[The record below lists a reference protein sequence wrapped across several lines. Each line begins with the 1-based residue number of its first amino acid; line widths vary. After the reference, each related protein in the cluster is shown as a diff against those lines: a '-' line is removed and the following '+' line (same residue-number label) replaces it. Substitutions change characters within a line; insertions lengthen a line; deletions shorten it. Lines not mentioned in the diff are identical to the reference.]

1 MNAPLNSALDVNG
14 EHSIG
19 AILMAAGR
27 LRADENERIMR
38 LQRDKGLRFGE
49 AAVKLGLAS
58 ETDIRYAMARQFD
71 YPCLQR
77 GESSASSR
85 VVAAFNPF
93 SAQVEALRDLRSQ
106 LMLRWF
112 DPSAG
117 RKVLAVVSADRG
129 AGRSWMA
136 ANLGVLFSQ
145 LALRTLVIDADLRR
159 PSLHTLFGI
168 DGRNGLSSLLVGRPA
183 PDAIRPVPGMR
194 SLAVLPAGV
203 VPPNP
208 QELLSRPMLGQLLQQ
223 YAAAFDVVVLDTA
236 AGERCADGVMV
247 AARAR
252 AALMVARR
260 NASRMVAVRRYAELL
275 RESGVGLA
283 GSVMNG
289 D

>member
-1 MNAPLNSALDVNG
+1 MNAPLSGALDPKG

-27 LRADENERIMR
+27 LRADENERIVR

-71 YPCLQR
+71 YPCLQA
-77 GESSASSR
+77 GESKVSPR
-85 VVAAFNPF
+85 VIAAFNPF
-93 SAQVEALRDLRSQ
+93 SAQVEALRALRSQ

-117 RKVLAVVSADRG
+117 RKLLAVVSADRG

-136 ANLGVLFSQ
+136 ANLGVVFSQ
-145 LALRTLVIDADLRR
+145 LGLRTLVIDADLRR
-159 PSLHTLFGI
+159 PSLHTLFGL
-168 DGRNGLSSLLVGRPA
+168 DTGSGLSTLLLGRPA
-183 PDAIRPVPGMR
+183 PDALRPVPGLR
-194 SLAVLPAGV
+194 SLAVLQAGV

-223 YAAAFDVVVLDTA
+223 YSAAFDVVILDTA

-260 NASRMVAVRRYAELL
+260 NTSRMAAVRRYAERL

>member
-1 MNAPLNSALDVNG
+1 MNAPLSSTLDPRSEQAL
-14 EHSIG
+14 G

-27 LRADENERIMR
+27 LRADENERIVR

-49 AAVKLGLAS
+49 AAVELGLAS
-58 ETDIRYAMARQFD
+58 ELDIRYAMARQFD
-71 YPCLQR
+71 YPCLQA
-77 GESSASSR
+77 GESKVSAS
-85 VVAAFNPF
+85 VVAAFSPF
-93 SAQVEALRDLRSQ
+93 SLQAEALRELRSQ

-112 DPSAG
+112 DPVAG
-117 RKVLAVVSADRG
+117 RKLLAVVSAGRG
-129 AGRSWMA
+129 EGRTWMA
-136 ANLGVLFSQ
+136 ANLGVVFSQ
-145 LALRTLVIDADLRR
+145 LGLRTLVIDADLRR
-159 PSLHTLFGI
+159 PSLHALFGV
-168 DGRNGLSSLLVGRPA
+168 DNHSGLSALLLGRPA
-183 PDAIRPVPGMR
+183 PDTIRRVPGLR

-208 QELLSRPMLGQLLQQ
+208 QELLSRPALGELLQQ
-223 YAAAFDVVVLDTA
+223 YATAFDVVILDTP
-236 AGERCADGVMV
+236 AGGRCADGVMV

-260 NASRMVAVRRYAELL
+260 NASRSADVRRYAERL

>member
-1 MNAPLNSALDVNG
+1 MNAPLSSALDPKG

-27 LRADENERIMR
+27 LRADENERITR

-49 AAVKLGLAS
+49 AAVELGLAS
-58 ETDIRYAMARQFD
+58 EHDIRYAMARQFE
-71 YPCLQR
+71 YPCLQP
-77 GESSASSR
+77 GDSKVSTS
-85 VVAAFNPF
+85 VVAAFSPF
-93 SAQVEALRDLRSQ
+93 SAQVEALRALRSQ

-117 RKVLAVVSADRG
+117 RRVLAVVGADRG

-136 ANLGVLFSQ
+136 ANLGVVFSQ
-145 LALRTLVIDADLRR
+145 LGLRTLVIDTDLRR

-168 DGRNGLSSLLVGRPA
+168 DSRSGLSALLLGRSA
-183 PDAIRPVPGMR
+183 PDAIRPVPGLR

-208 QELLSRPMLGQLLQQ
+208 QELLSRPVLAQLLQQ
-223 YAAAFDVVVLDTA
+223 YAAAFDVVILDTA
-236 AGERCADGVMV
+236 AGDRCADGVMV

-260 NASRMVAVRRYAELL
+260 NVSRMTAVRRYAERL
-275 RESGVGLA
+275 RESGVTLA
-283 GSVMNG
+283 GAVMNG

>member
-1 MNAPLNSALDVNG
+1 MNAPLSSTLDPKG
-14 EHSIG
+14 EQAIG

-27 LRADENERIMR
+27 LRVDENERIVR

-49 AAVKLGLAS
+49 AAVELGLAS
-58 ETDIRYAMARQFD
+58 EHDIRYAMARQFEYD
-71 YPCLQR
+71 CLQAD
-77 GESSASSR
+77 ESKVSSS
-85 VVAAFNPF
+85 VVAAFDPF
-93 SAQVEALRDLRSQ
+93 SVQVEALRALRSQ

-112 DPSAG
+112 DPTAG
-117 RKVLAVVSADRG
+117 RKLLAVVSAARG
-129 AGRSWMA
+129 EGRSWMA
-136 ANLGVLFSQ
+136 ANLGVAFSQ
-145 LALRTLVIDADLRR
+145 LGLRTLVVDADLRR
-159 PSLHTLFGI
+159 PSQHALFGL
-168 DGRNGLSSLLVGRPA
+168 DNRSGLSALLLGRHA
-183 PDAIRPVPGMR
+183 PDAIRRVAGLR

-208 QELLSRPMLGQLLQQ
+208 QELLSRPVLGQLLQQ
-223 YAAAFDVVVLDTA
+223 YTTAFDVVILDTA

-260 NASRMVAVRRYAELL
+260 NASRMAAVRRYAERL